1 MSGNSSHDAK
11 TPFFSSLLTLFA
23 SSSTLICCAIPAL
36 LVSLGAG
43 AALAS
48 LVAVFPQIVW
58 ISEPQIVWIS
68 ENKEIIF
75 LISTLLMVIGGIV
88 QWRNRYTPCPVDPK
102 LRQACLR
109 TRKVSLSIY
118 LISLG
123 LLMIGGWFAFIQPLL

>member
-1 MSGNSSHDAK
+1 MSQDGLHDAK
-11 TPFFSSLLTLFA
+11 TPFFSALLILFA

-58 ISEPQIVWIS
+58 VS

-75 LISTLLMVIGGIV
+75 LMSTVLMLIGGIV
-88 QWRNRYTPCPVDPK
+88 QWRNRYAPCPIDLK

-109 TRKVSLSIY
+109 TRKVSLGIY
-118 LISLG
+118 LISLA

>member
-1 MSGNSSHDAK
+1 MSQDGLQDIK
-11 TPFFSSLLTLFA
+11 TPFFSSLITLFA
-23 SSSTLICCAIPAL
+23 SSSTLVCWAIPAL

-48 LVAVFPQIVW
+48 LVAVF
-58 ISEPQIVWIS
+58 PQIVWIS

-88 QWRNRYTPCPVDPK
+88 QWRNRYAPCPIDPK

-109 TRKVSLSIY
+109 TRKVSLAIY
-118 LISLG
+118 LISLV
-123 LLMIGGWFAFIQPLL
+123 LLIIGGWFAFIQPLL

>member
-1 MSGNSSHDAK
+1 MSQDGLDNIK

-23 SSSTLICCAIPAL
+23 SSSTLICCAVPAL

-58 ISEPQIVWIS
+58 VS

-75 LISTLLMVIGGIV
+75 LISTFLMVIGGIV
-88 QWRNRYTPCPVDPK
+88 QWRNRYAPCPVDPK

-109 TRKVSLSIY
+109 TRKVSLGIY
-118 LISLG
+118 LISLI
-123 LLMIGGWFAFIQPLL
+123 LLIIGGWFAFIQPLL

>member
-1 MSGNSSHDAK
+1 MSGNSLHDAK

-58 ISEPQIVWIS
+58 ISE
-68 ENKEIIF
+68 NKEIIF
-75 LISTLLMVIGGIV
+75 LISTLLMVIGGIL
-88 QWRNRYTPCPVDPK
+88 QWRNRYAPCPIDPK

-109 TRKVSLSIY
+109 THKVSLAIY
-118 LISLG
+118 LISLV
-123 LLMIGGWFAFIQPLL
+123 LLIIGGWFAFVQPLL

>member
-1 MSGNSSHDAK
+1 MSQDGLHDIK
-11 TPFFSSLLTLFA
+11 TSFFSSLVTLFA
-23 SSSTLICCAIPAL
+23 SSSTLVCCAIPAL

-58 ISEPQIVWIS
+58 ISE
-68 ENKEIIF
+68 NKEIIF
-75 LISTLLMVIGGIV
+75 LISTLLIVIGGIV
-88 QWRNRYTPCPVDPK
+88 QWRNRYAPCPIDPN

-109 TRKVSLSIY
+109 TRKFSLGIY
-118 LISLG
+118 LISLV

>member
-1 MSGNSSHDAK
+1 MSQDGLYEIK
-11 TPFFSSLLTLFA
+11 TSFFSSLVTLFA
-23 SSSTLICCAIPAL
+23 SSSTLVCCAIPAL

-58 ISEPQIVWIS
+58 VS

-75 LISTLLMVIGGIV
+75 LISTVLMAIGGIV
-88 QWRNRYTPCPVDPK
+88 QWRNCYAPCPIDPK

-118 LISLG
+118 LISLV

>member
-1 MSGNSSHDAK
+1 MSQDGLSDIK
-11 TPFFSSLLTLFA
+11 IPFFSSLLTLFA
-23 SSSTLICCAIPAL
+23 SSSTLVCCAIPAL

-58 ISEPQIVWIS
+58 ISE
-68 ENKEIIF
+68 NKEIIF
-75 LISTLLMVIGGIV
+75 LISTLLMVIGGIL
-88 QWRNRYTPCPVDPK
+88 QWRNRYAPCPIDPK

-109 TRKVSLSIY
+109 TRKVSLGIY
-118 LISLG
+118 LISLV

>member
-1 MSGNSSHDAK
+1 MSGDSLHDAK

-23 SSSTLICCAIPAL
+23 SSSTLVCCAIPAL

-48 LVAVFPQIVW
+48 LIAVF
-58 ISEPQIVWIS
+58 PQIVWIS

-75 LISTLLMVIGGIV
+75 FISTTMMLIGGVV
-88 QWRNRYTPCPVDPK
+88 QWRNRYAPCPVDPK

-109 TRKVSLSIY
+109 TRKVSLGIY
-118 LISLG
+118 LISLA
-123 LLMIGGWFAFIQPLL
+123 LLMVGGWFAFIQPLL

>member
-1 MSGNSSHDAK
+1 MSQDGLQDIK
-11 TPFFSSLLTLFA
+11 TPFFSSLVTLFA
-23 SSSTLICCAIPAL
+23 SSSTLVCCAIPAL

-48 LVAVFPQIVW
+48 LVAVF
-58 ISEPQIVWIS
+58 PQIVWIS

-88 QWRNRYTPCPVDPK
+88 QWRNRYAPCPIDPK
-102 LRQACLR
+102 LRQACLQ
-109 TRKVSLSIY
+109 TRKVSLAIY
-118 LISLG
+118 LISLV

>member
-1 MSGNSSHDAK
+1 MSGNSLHDAK
-11 TPFFSSLLTLFA
+11 TPFFSSLLILFA

-58 ISEPQIVWIS
+58 ISE
-68 ENKEIIF
+68 NKEIIF

-88 QWRNRYTPCPVDPK
+88 QWRNRYAPCPIDPK

-109 TRKVSLSIY
+109 THKVSLAIY
-118 LISLG
+118 LISLV
-123 LLMIGGWFAFIQPLL
+123 LLIIGGWFAFVQPLL

>member
-1 MSGNSSHDAK
+1 MSGKSLQDAK
-11 TPFFSSLLTLFA
+11 TPLFSSLLTLFA
-23 SSSTLICCAIPAL
+23 SSGTLICCAIPAL

-58 ISEPQIVWIS
+58 ISE
-68 ENKEIIF
+68 NKEIIF

-88 QWRNRYTPCPVDPK
+88 QWRNRYAPCPVDPK

>member
-1 MSGNSSHDAK
+1 MSQDGLPDIK
-11 TPFFSSLLTLFA
+11 TPFFSSLVTLFA
-23 SSSTLICCAIPAL
+23 SSSTLVCCAIPAL

-58 ISEPQIVWIS
+58 ISE
-68 ENKEIIF
+68 NKEIIF
-75 LISTLLMVIGGIV
+75 LISTVLMLIGGIV
-88 QWRNRYTPCPVDPK
+88 QWRNRYAPCPIDPK

-109 TRKVSLSIY
+109 TRKFSLGIY
-118 LISLG
+118 LISLA

>member
-1 MSGNSSHDAK
+1 MSQDGLHDIK
-11 TPFFSSLLTLFA
+11 TSFFSSLVTLFA
-23 SSSTLICCAIPAL
+23 SSSTLVCCAIPAL

-58 ISEPQIVWIS
+58 ISE
-68 ENKEIIF
+68 NKEIIF
-75 LISTLLMVIGGIV
+75 LISTLLMVIGGVV
-88 QWRNRYTPCPVDPK
+88 QWRNRYAPCPIDPK

-109 TRKVSLSIY
+109 TRKVSLGIY
-118 LISLG
+118 LISLV

>member
-1 MSGNSSHDAK
+1 MSQDGLQDIK
-11 TPFFSSLLTLFA
+11 TPFFSSLVTLFA
-23 SSSTLICCAIPAL
+23 SSSTLVCCAIPAL

-48 LVAVFPQIVW
+48 LVAVF
-58 ISEPQIVWIS
+58 PQIVWIS

-88 QWRNRYTPCPVDPK
+88 QWRNRYAPCPIEPK

-109 TRKVSLSIY
+109 TRKVSLAIY
-118 LISLG
+118 LISLV
-123 LLMIGGWFAFIQPLL
+123 LLIIGGWFAFIQPLL

>member
-1 MSGNSSHDAK
+1 MSQDGLPDIK
-11 TPFFSSLLTLFA
+11 TPFFSSLVTLFA
-23 SSSTLICCAIPAL
+23 SSSTLVCCAIPAL

-58 ISEPQIVWIS
+58 ISE
-68 ENKEIIF
+68 NKEIIF
-75 LISTLLMVIGGIV
+75 LISTVLMLIGGIV
-88 QWRNRYTPCPVDPK
+88 QWRNRYAPCPIDPK

-109 TRKVSLSIY
+109 TRKFSLGIY
-118 LISLG
+118 LISLV